1 MQGQGSHSQ
10 AKQSEASF
18 ITVYKSKGCVYGG
31 QQGLAQSL
39 RYSSRGQ
46 EPAATQSDLHLG
58 PSCISNVTATTKQQL
73 IMLIA
78 LIALRHHTNGHSN
91 KYLQ

>member
-58 PSCISNVTATTKQQL
+58 PSCMSNVTATTKQQL
-73 IMLIA
+73 ITVDNA
-78 LIALRHHTNGHSN
+78 HSTNSLETSY
-91 KYLQ
+91 KWSFK